1 MINDNSEEKVFYEP
15 DGRIFK
21 KEHFIKSI
29 PRKTFVIG
37 RFSGK
42 FHADIIKNLKDNGDF
57 FDFKIYEAE
66 VEILNSS
73 RNEVQRSD
81 DENSIKVE
89 QRQMPEEVFF
99 YKRIGD
105 DKLYYDIKF
114 ENPVFRNF
122 QFVSKLQQN
131 EGEEAFG
138 TIDADFYGYLV
149 DFIPE
154 ERYRKIYKK
163 INLVKCERCI
173 QTTEKTGKVEEGVN
187 GFREEFYCKGKKE
200 TYWGEWNDVAISEPP
215 KGPGVINDGG
225 SKIAKE
231 WFTKNNS
238 PCLRNLF
245 LAVAVVFLS
254 LIFGF
259 GLPFTIGLIWLIYII
274 YKCYFH
280 WIRYFAYFFGL
291 LFLIGLVYSL
301 FNTDWSQK
309 PRTYIPH
316 PKEDLK
322 AQRVRPELIKVI
334 SLIGDNDNTSNAVIN
349 REMTW
354 FGYNGEE
361 YKGNFRIRK
370 SDLDASRNFK
380 NSLTPVSYESIL
392 YNIENHDS
400 NKINDVYEMFNKIK
414 KERNLNDKKFAEMI
428 VSFIQYMPYY
438 VVLERSC
445 NPEDYQEQMVK
456 DLIKENPGRCAPNQ
470 AFGITT
476 PLEFL
481 ATGQGDCDSRT
492 LLAHT
497 VLKHFGFNAAILS
510 SDVYS
515 HSILGIN
522 LPYNGQVYEDGSSRY
537 VLWETTD
544 KNFKPGIISSEVR
557 NLNYWKIS
565 IK

>member
-1 MINDNSEEKVFYEP
+1 MKFGAMSDIFNDTVFYES
-15 DGRIFK
+15 DGRMFK
-21 KEHFIKSI
+21 KEPFTKRI
-29 PRKTFVIG
+29 PRKTFVKG
-37 RFSGK
+37 RFRGK

-57 FDFKIYEAE
+57 FQFKIYTAE
-66 VEILNSS
+66 VEIVKKS
-73 RNEVQRSD
+73 REEELLID
-81 DENSIKVE
+81 AENTIKVE
-89 QRQMPEEVFF
+89 ADQMPDDVFF
-99 YKRIGD
+99 YEKEGD
-105 DKLYYDIKF
+105 EKIYYDIKF
-114 ENPVFRNF
+114 ENPIFHNF

-131 EGEEAFG
+131 EGDEAFG
-138 TIDADFYGYLV
+138 TIEADFYGYLV
-149 DFIPE
+149 DFLEE

-163 INLVKCERCI
+163 INLIKCEECI
-173 QTTEKTGKVEEGVN
+173 QTSEKTGNIEKADKS
-187 GFREEFYCKGKKE
+187 FREEYYCKGKKQN
-200 TYWGEWNDVAISEPP
+200 YWGEWKDNKEATELPIIKQVTPPISPVTP
-215 KGPGVINDGG
+215 FHV
-225 SKIAKE
+225 
-231 WFTKNNS
+231 S
-238 PCLRNLF
+238 PCLRNLL
-245 LAVAVVFLS
+245 LAVGVVLLS

-259 GLPFTIGLIWLIYII
+259 GLLFTIGLIWLIYVI

-291 LFLIGLVYSL
+291 LFLLGLAYSI
-301 FNTDWSQK
+301 FSTDWSQK

-316 PKEDLK
+316 PKEELK
-322 AQRVRPELIKVI
+322 KQRVRPQLVKVI
-334 SLIGDNDNTSNAVIN
+334 SLVNDNDNASNAIIN

-361 YKGNFRIRK
+361 YKGNFSIKK

-392 YNIENHDS
+392 YNIENHDA
-400 NKINDVYEMFNKIK
+400 NMINNVYEMFSKIRK
-414 KERNLNDKKFAEMI
+414 DRNLNDKKFAEMI

-445 NPEDYQEQMVK
+445 NPDDYQEQMVK

-476 PLEFL
+476 PVEFL
-481 ATGQGDCDSRT
+481 VTGQGDCDSRT

-497 VLKHFGFNAAILS
+497 ILKHFGFNAAILS

-522 LPYNGQVYEDGSSRY
+522 LPYNGQVFEDGSSRY
-537 VLWETTD
+537 TLWETTD
-544 KNFKPGIISSEVR
+544 KNFKPGIIPSEVR
-557 NLNYWKIS
+557 NLNYWNIS

>member
-1 MINDNSEEKVFYEP
+1 MINDNSEEKIFYES

-29 PRKTFVIG
+29 PRKTFVKG

-73 RNEVQRSD
+73 RNEVQRID

-105 DKLYYDIKF
+105 EKLYYDIKF

-122 QFVSKLQQN
+122 QFISKLQQN

-138 TIDADFYGYLV
+138 TIEADFYGYLV
-149 DFIPE
+149 DFVTE

-173 QTTEKTGKVEEGVN
+173 QTTEKTGNVERKPN
-187 GFREEFYCKGKKE
+187 KFREEFYCKGKKE
-200 TYWGEWNDVAISEPP
+200 KYWGEWEDNVEPP
-215 KGPGVINDGG
+215 PPDVINGN
-225 SKIAKE
+225 KITLVEDWIK
-231 WFTKNNS
+231 KNNS
-238 PCLRNLF
+238 PCLRNLL
-245 LAVAVVFLS
+245 LAVGVIVLS
-254 LIFGF
+254 LVFGL
-259 GLPFTIGLIWLIYII
+259 GLPFTIGLIWLIYIV

-280 WIRYFAYFFGL
+280 WIRYFAYLFGL
-291 LFLIGLVYSL
+291 LFLFGLAYSV

-316 PKEDLK
+316 PKEEQK
-322 AQRVRPELIKVI
+322 EQRVRPELIKVI
-334 SLIGDNDNTSNAVIN
+334 NLISDNDNGSNAVIN

-354 FGYNGEE
+354 YGYNGEE
-361 YKGNFRIRK
+361 YKANFSIKK

-380 NSLTPVSYESIL
+380 NSLTPVTYESIL
-392 YNIENHDS
+392 YNIESHDS

-445 NPEDYQEQMVK
+445 NPDDYQEQMIK

-481 ATGQGDCDSRT
+481 VTGQGDCDSRT

-497 VLKHFGFNAAILS
+497 ILKHFGFNAAILS

-522 LPYNGQVYEDGSSRY
+522 LPYNGQVFEDGSSRY
-537 VLWETTD
+537 ALWETTD
-544 KNFKPGIISSEVR
+544 KNFKPGIIPSEVR
-557 NLNYWKIS
+557 NLNFWKIS